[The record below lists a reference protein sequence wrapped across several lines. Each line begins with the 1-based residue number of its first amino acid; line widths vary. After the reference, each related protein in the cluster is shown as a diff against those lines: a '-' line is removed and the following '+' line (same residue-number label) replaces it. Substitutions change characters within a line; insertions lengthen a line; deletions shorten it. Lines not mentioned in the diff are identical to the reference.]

1 LRIANQVG
9 SLGLRAQTTFHL
21 GLVSYSLGDYRQ
33 ASTLLAK
40 NIAVL
45 QGDLVGER
53 FGYPTPPGINSL
65 TWLVRSQAELGNF
78 AEAMR
83 VGEDGLRIAERTES
97 PWSIAQTC
105 LGIGGALAIRGALA
119 EAIPLLERGLA
130 ICESSEFYLPGA
142 MTASYL
148 AYAYALSGRLSDSLP
163 LLGRPTNFGLRPE
176 FRSGYPRL
184 LVTLGEVYLL
194 AGQAAEAVRFAE
206 LSLARSR
213 QHRHRADEALALRLV
228 AEIAAGREPPDV
240 GEAEARYREGLA
252 LAEELGNRPLVA
264 HCHLGLGKLYGRA
277 DKPEPAREHLTTAV
291 TMYREMGMRF
301 WLEQAEAEMR
311 ALD

>member
-1 LRIANQVG
+1 
-9 SLGLRAQTTFHL
+9 
-21 GLVSYSLGDYRQ
+21 
-33 ASTLLAK
+33 
-40 NIAVL
+40 
-45 QGDLVGER
+45 
-53 FGYPTPPGINSL
+53 
-65 TWLVRSQAELGNF
+65 
-78 AEAMR
+78 
-83 VGEDGLRIAERTES
+83 
-97 PWSIAQTC
+97 
-105 LGIGGALAIRGALA
+105 
-119 EAIPLLERGLA
+119 
-130 ICESSEFYLPGA
+130 

-163 LLGRPTNFGLRPE
+163 LLGRPTSFGLRPE
-176 FRSGYPRL
+176 FRSGQPRL
-184 LVTLGEVYLL
+184 LVTLGEVHLL

-213 QHRHRADEALALRLV
+213 QHRHRADEALALRPV
-228 AEIAAGREPPDV
+228 AEIAAGREPPDI

-277 DKPEPAREHLTTAV
+277 DKPEQAREHLTSAA
-291 TMYREMGMRF
+291 TMYREMDMRF